1 MVSAK
6 YDTPGYV
13 DIVSVVA
20 EHITCIGKTGRH
32 RHVKTHVIRKCNSTI
47 EDFVPTKGN
56 KGGNNRQLQTTL
68 KRAHG
73 IELKTGQV
81 NNIIRLKKN
90 DTGVHLAQYRLLES
104 LFVHLH
110 KNDRGGTYHLAFDM
124 TAEGTRRFRSF
135 FISPSAMQANAK
147 HYHHFASVD
156 CAHLT
161 SIVSGRTSQILPGL
175 KLDYC
180 NWIEIRIEILA
191 PAD

>member
-6 YDTPGYV
+6 VAAPGYV
-13 DIVSVVA
+13 HITAVVSD
-20 EHITCIGKTGRH
+20 HTCIGTTGRG

-47 EDFVPTKGN
+47 EHFVPTKGN

-73 IELKTGQV
+73 IELKTGQI
-81 NNIIRLKKN
+81 NNIIRQKKN

-104 LFVHLH
+104 LFIHLN
-110 KNDRGGTYHLAFDM
+110 KNDPGGTYHLAFDT

-135 FISPSAMQANAK
+135 FMSPSAMQANAK
-147 HYHHFASVD
+147 HYHDFASVD

-161 SIVSGRTSQILPGL
+161 SITGAQF
-175 KLDYC
+175 
-180 NWIEIRIEILA
+180 
-191 PAD
+191 